1 MDTFQS
7 TMMGRRTRQFLL
19 GFMLFI
25 LAVIFNSAAGTQ
37 AALAEEAAAEGATTG
52 FIKVPTLNI
61 PIMKK
66 MAIRGQMTVDLVL
79 DMQDPELAQ
88 TVTALMPRLQ
98 ADYATRLSRWS
109 AIYQDVRAPANVI
122 GIKRQ
127 LQDVTNTLLDS
138 SDAEVLLVGVMLQRR
153 G

>member
-1 MDTFQS
+1 MGTFQS
-7 TMMGRRTRQFLL
+7 TMSGRRLRQFLL
-19 GFMLFI
+19 GVALFI
-25 LAVIFNSAAGTQ
+25 LAVIFNAAAGTQ
-37 AALAEEAAAEGATTG
+37 AALAEEAAADAAATG
-52 FIKVPTLNI
+52 IIKVPTLNI

-79 DMQDPELAQ
+79 DVQDPELAQ
-88 TVTALMPRLQ
+88 VIVALMPRLQ
-98 ADYATRLSRWS
+98 ADYATRLSRWN

-138 SDAEVLLVGVMLQRR
+138 SDAEVLLQGVMLQRR

>member
-7 TMMGRRTRQFLL
+7 TLMGKRLRQFLL
-19 GFMLFI
+19 GVALFI
-25 LAVIFNSAAGTQ
+25 LAVIFNDASGTQ
-37 AALAEEAAAEGATTG
+37 AALAEEAADAAAAGV
-52 FIKVPTLNI
+52 IKVPTLNI

-66 MAIRGQMTVDLVL
+66 MAVRGQMTVDLVL
-79 DMQDPELAQ
+79 DMRDPELAQ
-88 TVTALMPRLQ
+88 AIVALMPRLQ
-98 ADYATRLSRWS
+98 ADYTSRLSRWS

-138 SDAEVLLVGVMLQRR
+138 SDAEVLLQGVMLQRR